1 MLSCRRRRARMRSA
15 DRSVI
20 GAGFPGALLG
30 AVTSS
35 RAAKFLTLIA
45 HENFVPQVVPDL
57 TVDLAELRLHA
68 NLGHVARSRQRH
80 RVVGLHRARPGADD
94 KNAVRQG
101 DRFLEVVRD
110 ENNRRAGV
118 SPQRQELVFHQRSRL
133 YIEGAEG
140 LVHEQDLRLVDQA
153 LREGDALAHATGQ
166 LIGVPVLEPGEAD
179 ARYPLARHRP
189 GLAGRPAVV
198 ARSSR
203 DVVEHRLPRE
213 DRIGLEDVPDVLRD
227 AAHRLAEDQNLAF
240 AGRLQAR
247 DQSQRG
253 RLATTC
259 RSDHGAEL
267 ARLDRQVQVALIVLS
282 ALIGAAAAVWQAGQ
296 ELDRQY
302 EQRSLAIAESVATN
316 LAIQD
321 ALLNHDPDGSIQR
334 AAEDV
339 RRSTGARYVVVT
351 DAQGIR
357 YSHPNPAMI
366 GKPVDEDP
374 SAVLAGH
381 TWVGVQ
387 KGTLGVSARGKAPIF
402 NQGHVI
408 GLVSVGYLE
417 DTVGQ
422 QLLADLP
429 GFATTVLLSLGLGVA
444 GSMLLA
450 SRLKRQTFGLEPYEI
465 AGLLEEREASLQG
478 IHEGAIATDGDGT
491 ITLANEPARPLLP
504 LPTDCVRRKVAQVLP
519 QGRLLKFLSGG
530 LKDEDEVLLAGER
543 VLVASRRAI
552 VVRGQT
558 IGHVATLRD
567 TTELTGLARGL
578 GVESLTDALRAQAHE
593 FANRLHTI
601 AGLMQVGR
609 AEEAMK
615 LIAQTSG
622 LHQELTESLM
632 ERVGDPVLGALLLAK
647 AAVASERGIE
657 LRVSDD
663 TVMTRSKVDS
673 EDLITLLG
681 NLIDNALDAAASSN
695 DRWVSV
701 SVTEQ
706 RDELVFKVHDS
717 GAGVPEG
724 IDGQI
729 FQEGFST
736 KNGQNRKR
744 RGFGL
749 ALVRQVARR
758 NGGDVSVVNEGG
770 ALFTVR
776 LPTKVGAPT

>member
-1 MLSCRRRRARMRSA
+1 MASGRGTTITCGSHVKTRL
-15 DRSVI
+15 
-20 GAGFPGALLG
+20 P
-30 AVTSS
+30 
-35 RAAKFLTLIA
+35 
-45 HENFVPQVVPDL
+45 
-57 TVDLAELRLHA
+57 LAY
-68 NLGHVARSRQRH
+68 QI
-80 RVVGLHRARPGADD
+80 
-94 KNAVRQG
+94 
-101 DRFLEVVRD
+101 
-110 ENNRRAGV
+110 
-118 SPQRQELVFHQRSRL
+118 LVF
-133 YIEGAEG
+133 
-140 LVHEQDLRLVDQA
+140 
-153 LREGDALAHATGQ
+153 
-166 LIGVPVLEPGEAD
+166 
-179 ARYPLARHRP
+179 
-189 GLAGRPAVV
+189 
-198 ARSSR
+198 
-203 DVVEHRLPRE
+203 
-213 DRIGLEDVPDVLRD
+213 
-227 AAHRLAEDQNLAF
+227 
-240 AGRLQAR
+240 
-247 DQSQRG
+247 
-253 RLATTC
+253 
-259 RSDHGAEL
+259 
-267 ARLDRQVQVALIVLS
+267 QVAIILLS

-366 GKPVDEDP
+366 GKLVDEDP

-491 ITLANEPARPLLP
+491 ITLANDQARRLLS
-504 LPTDCVRRKVAQVLP
+504 LPTDCVGRKVAQVLP

-552 VVRGQT
+552 LVRGRE

-578 GVESLTDALRAQAHE
+578 GVDSLTDALRAQAHE

-601 AGLMQVGR
+601 AGLMQLGR
-609 AEEAMK
+609 PEEAMK

-622 LHQELTESLM
+622 VHQELTESLL

-647 AAVASERGIE
+647 AAIASERGVE
-657 LRVSDD
+657 LRVSDN
-663 TVMTRSKVDS
+663 TVMTRSALDS

-681 NLIDNALDAAASSN
+681 NLIDNALDAAATS
-695 DRWVSV
+695 DGRWVSV

-706 RDELVFKVHDS
+706 DDELVVKVHDS
-717 GAGVPEG
+717 GSGIPDGV
-724 IDGQI
+724 DGQI

-736 KNGQNRKR
+736 KAGPNRKR

-758 NGGDVSVVNEGG
+758 NGGDVTVVNNGG
-770 ALFTVR
+770 ALFMVR
-776 LPTKVGAPT
+776 IPQNVAAGR